1 MKLRILTIN
10 VQNDEGDPRR
20 LGLINS
26 ELRRLDPDI
35 VAFQEVLRT
44 GECDQLDELLDGTDR
59 HGTHQAQAM
68 AYAPPWADRYGQIR
82 AATVAFDQPTD
93 GVWASDHYGLVVDVD
108 IGTGA

>member
-44 GECDQLDELLDGTDR
+44 GERDQLDELLDGPDR
-59 HGTHQAQAM
+59 QGTHQAQAM
-68 AYAPPWADRYGQIR
+68 AYAPPGQIAT
-82 AATVAFDQPTD
+82 AAVLWRPGGLIESSRSST
-93 GVWASDHYGLVVDVD
+93 SDCS
-108 IGTGA
+108 TRPMSPGARWPS